1 MLESIPA
8 FLIVGVFVVVNVIG
22 IALLLHLQL
31 GLAGIGNFGVVGF
44 WGIGM
49 YAFGVTWVRVDWA
62 FGEPWPFL
70 ISLVIGTAVAGLAGL
85 VVGWLI
91 ADLDVDGQLVGTL
104 GFATI
109 VVILATTQKDLTG
122 GTFGM
127 GGLDFPYDVGTIK
140 ANEITWLGI
149 LVLVVAAIL
158 YYVSRVHRAP
168 YGRLLIALGA
178 NEPLA
183 RSLGKRTFATK
194 LWLFAFSSGLM
205 GLLGGLY
212 GVMIHLLS
220 PLEIGVEV
228 TLAAIVGL
236 VLGGSARVWGAVIG
250 VLLTLG
256 LFDVAIQAYAP
267 IPATWSSQALPVL
280 REVLFG
286 AALIVMLIFRPF
298 GVLGDMRRDKLS
310 RRVHGD

>member
-1 MLESIPA
+1 MLDAIPG
-8 FLIVGVFVVVNVIG
+8 FLILGLFVVINVIG

-49 YAFGVTWVRVDWA
+49 YAFGVLWTQLDWPLS
-62 FGEPWPFL
+62 EPFPFL
-70 ISLVIGTAVAGLAGL
+70 ISLVFGTFVAGLAGL
-85 VVGWLI
+85 IVGWLI

-109 VVILATTQKDLTG
+109 VVILATTQEDLTG

-127 GGLDFPYDVGTIK
+127 GGLNFPYDVGTIK
-140 ANEITWLGI
+140 ANEVTWLGI
-149 LVLVVAAIL
+149 LILVVAAIL
-158 YYVSRVHRAP
+158 YYVARVHRAP

-183 RSLGKRTFATK
+183 QSLGKRTFATK
-194 LWLFAFSSGLM
+194 LWLFAFSSALM
-205 GLLGGLY
+205 GLLGALH
-212 GVMIHLLS
+212 GVMVHLLS

-236 VLGGSARVWGAVIG
+236 VLGGSVRVWGAVVG
-250 VLLTLG
+250 VLLTVG
-256 LFDVAIQAYAP
+256 LFDVVIQVYAP
-267 IPATWSSQALPVL
+267 VPADWSSQTLPVL

-286 AALIVMLIFRPF
+286 ASLIVMLIFRPY
-298 GVLGDMRRDKLS
+298 GLLGDMRRDKLS
-310 RRVHGD
+310 RSTHGN